1 MCLSA
6 RIERDYIAAYKAKDA
21 LILSVLRLLK
31 SAVKNMQV
39 EKMRPLTDEEV
50 FEVVMRQVK
59 QRQDSITQYSEAHR
73 EDLAA
78 KEQAELDILQQYM
91 PPPLETE
98 ALAGVIDAAIAAIPG
113 ATMRE
118 MGKVMNSI
126 LAEYKGRVDGKVLSD
141 MVREKLRLSS

>member
-1 MCLSA
+1 MIYCSN
-6 RIERDYIAAYKAKDA
+6 IC
-21 LILSVLRLLK
+21 
-31 SAVKNMQV
+31 
-39 EKMRPLTDEEV
+39 
-50 FEVVMRQVK
+50 
-59 QRQDSITQYSEAHR
+59 
-73 EDLAA
+73 
-78 KEQAELDILQQYM
+78 